1 MNLSSSY
8 GFMSF
13 TSNNVVDSTKEF
25 LASGS
30 FVAKLAFLF
39 LVIFL
44 FIVCLKIGIYLITVL
59 LKPTSPQIINGMVDG
74 KQLLIFPQDPSSTN
88 SVLINR
94 SNNASSGIE
103 FTWSVWLY
111 IDNINYNA
119 GSYKHIFSKG
129 NDTLT
134 SDPNKQGM
142 IFPDNAPGLYL
153 DKNTNNLVV
162 VMNTFLGDSPTLD
175 NVVEEIVVEDIPVN
189 KWFNVMIIVENK
201 NVDVFINGMVSKSV
215 EIQTIP
221 KQNYGNIYVGFN
233 GGFDGNLSN
242 LWYYDYCLGTYEIQ
256 NMMLTGPNLSLSS
269 NSTLNKTNA
278 DYLSLRWYFGDGYY

>member
-1 MNLSSSY
+1 
-8 GFMSF
+8 
-13 TSNNVVDSTKEF
+13 
-25 LASGS
+25 
-30 FVAKLAFLF
+30 
-39 LVIFL
+39 
-44 FIVCLKIGIYLITVL
+44 
-59 LKPTSPQIINGMVDG
+59 
-74 KQLLIFPQDPSSTN
+74 
-88 SVLINR
+88 
-94 SNNASSGIE
+94 
-103 FTWSVWLY
+103 
-111 IDNINYNA
+111 
-119 GSYKHIFSKG
+119 
-129 NDTLT
+129 
-134 SDPNKQGM
+134 
-142 IFPDNAPGLYL
+142 
-153 DKNTNNLVV
+153 
-162 VMNTFLGDSPTLD
+162 MNTFLGDSPTLD

-201 NVDVFINGMVSKSV
+201 NVDVFVNGMVAKSV